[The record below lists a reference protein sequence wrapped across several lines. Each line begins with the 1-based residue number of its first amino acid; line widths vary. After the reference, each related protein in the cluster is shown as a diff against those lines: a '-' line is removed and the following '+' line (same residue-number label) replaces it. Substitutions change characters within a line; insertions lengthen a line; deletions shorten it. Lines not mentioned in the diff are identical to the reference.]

1 MPSTYTS
8 LHFHIV
14 FSTKNREPF
23 IAAEWRSRLHE
34 YLGGMV
40 RGMGGVSLGVGG
52 VADHVHLLVGLK
64 PTHCLADFLRDLK
77 KDATNWVK
85 DTLGHRFFAW
95 QEGYSAFTVSP
106 TAVEPVRG
114 YVSNQEEHHRNKSF
128 REELI
133 ELLRKADIAFDERY
147 LD

>member
-8 LHFHIV
+8 LHYHIV
-14 FSTKNREPF
+14 FSTKNREPL
-23 IAAEWRSRLHE
+23 IADSWRPRLHE

-40 RGMGGVSLGVGG
+40 RGLDGHSLAIGG

-64 PTHCLADFLRDLK
+64 ASHCVADFLRDLK
-77 KDATNWVK
+77 KDATHWVR
-85 DTLGHRFFAW
+85 DIANLRQFSW
-95 QEGYSAFTVSP
+95 QEGYAALTVSP
-106 TAVEPVRG
+106 TGLEAVRE
-114 YVSNQEEHHRNKSF
+114 YVLNQEKHHQRRIF

-133 ELLRKADIAFDERY
+133 EMLQGAGIAFDARY